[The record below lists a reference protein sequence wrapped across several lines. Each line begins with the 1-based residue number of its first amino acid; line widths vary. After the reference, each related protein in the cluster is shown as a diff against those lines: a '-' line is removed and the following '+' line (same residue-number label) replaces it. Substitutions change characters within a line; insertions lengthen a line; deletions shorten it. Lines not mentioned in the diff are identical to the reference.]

1 MSADSVVPNPNDTY
15 SYDRYAYVRNN
26 PVNLT
31 DPSGHFWGA
40 LLWAALKVAAIV
52 AAATFVATIV
62 SGGTT
67 GQAFESAGIAFGS
80 TFLFGPYIGAVV
92 SAGIE
97 ASMHGGNVLQAM
109 LIAGASMAIGMG
121 VGNAVGAGVANASR
135 AMQGF
140 VNVLSSGI
148 VGGAI
153 SSAMGGDFWQ
163 GFTSAAVAAG
173 VSLAANEVSERI
185 ELSRARDDF
194 SLGTNETQAR
204 ADFANLQRGLDP
216 RAANMLQLVEK
227 DGQWMVTL
235 KPGYRPYDLA
245 HGHGA
250 QARGLAYIIASPD
263 HASVQW
269 KESGPNASRPSMGD
283 SNTHGGNITLYRSD
297 VGKMIGGV
305 VQNEATLLWHEMG
318 HVLLEFRGVA
328 FVESRF
334 GKAGYVSNYGKLH
347 GVPDIEANFT
357 IPFENAAR
365 SQMGMPLRSYYVAP
379 GDCYDIW
386 TMQVNRGWR

>member
-15 SYDRYAYVRNN
+15 SYDRYAYCRNN

-31 DPSGHFWGA
+31 DPSGHIFSVFEAIISAIASFIGTLMSGGSVGRA
-40 LLWAALKVAAIV
+40 FENAAISFVTTFFLGVYAGPVV
-52 AAATFVATIV
+52 A
-62 SGGTT
+62 
-67 GQAFESAGIAFGS
+67 
-80 TFLFGPYIGAVV
+80 
-92 SAGIE
+92 AGIE
-97 ASMHGGNVLQAM
+97 TAIYGGNVLQSM
-109 LIAGASMAIGMG
+109 VIAGASVGIGVA
-121 VGNAVGAGVANASR
+121 VGNAVGTYVPPAYQGV
-135 AMQGF
+135 
-140 VNVLSSGI
+140 VNVLASGM

-173 VSLAANEVSERI
+173 VSLAANEISERI
-185 ELSRARDDF
+185 DLSRARDDF